1 MKKKFFLTVI
11 FFTCGIV
18 NSFCDENPLVF
29 LDFGKELIID
39 SLKSVLQEK
48 GYSFFEEKPSI
59 YGSNIYGGYK
69 VKCYGNG
76 ASDQFKLSICYTPN
90 TRKIYS
96 FEISREIPNKL
107 FHLEALNFYKV
118 IEKEYGVPFSGALLK
133 GDYFHADTDD
143 EHKEQINA
151 NEIRIDSAYLIS
163 CIESKQPVEYYWKVN
178 DAKISF
184 SVHQLSNYDPHIT
197 CKINYGRIAELNI
210 KEINLI
216 KDDLEHKETMR
227 TLKTIAIGTLI
238 VIFFTFLICLYIR
251 TSIKHKK
258 EQKEEELVRQHIRE
272 KKQKE
277 IDIRHEEY
285 KKQLIDKYGP
295 ITRIIS
301 NNLYNDDLIMNYDE
315 IFVFEKPK
323 KIILGNKECDFTDI
337 LSCSMYDENHKDI
350 PPTQVTRTNTGS
362 MLGRAAVGGLTL
374 GVAGAVVGAMTAKTE
389 STSSTANSNYLAS
402 YVVKIGV
409 KSIEKPTMT
418 LQYGSNK
425 SKAEEVYALMQA
437 IIAMK

>member
-1 MKKKFFLTVI
+1 MKKKIILTAF

-18 NSFCDENPLVF
+18 NSFCDENPLIF
-29 LDFGKELIID
+29 LDFGKVLEID

-76 ASDQFKLSICYTPN
+76 ASDQFKLSISYTPN

-96 FEISREIPNKL
+96 FEISREIPSKR
-107 FHLEALNFYKV
+107 FRLEALNFYKV
-118 IEKEYGVPFSGALLK
+118 IEKEYGVPFSGALLN
-133 GDYFHADTDD
+133 GDYFRADTDD

-151 NEIRIDSAYLIS
+151 NEIKIDSAYLIS

-178 DAKISF
+178 DARISF

-197 CKINYGRIAELNI
+197 CEIYYGRIADLNI

-216 KDDLEHKETMR
+216 KDDLEHKETIR
-227 TLKTIAIGTLI
+227 TLKTITIGTLVAI
-238 VIFFTFLICLYIR
+238 LFTFLICFYIR

-258 EQKEEELVRQHIRE
+258 EQKEKELVRQQIRE
-272 KKQKE
+272 IKQKE
-277 IDIRHEEY
+277 IDIKHEEY

-301 NNLYNDDLIMNYDE
+301 NNLYNDDFIMNYDE

-323 KIILGNKECDFTDI
+323 KIIFGKKECDFADI

-389 STSSTANSNYLAS
+389 STSNEDTSYISS
-402 YVVKIGV
+402 YVVKIGI
-409 KSIEKPTMT
+409 KSIEKPTMI
-418 LQYGSNK
+418 LKYGSDK
-425 SKAEEVYALMQA
+425 AKAEEVYALVQA

>member
-1 MKKKFFLTVI
+1 MKKKIILTAF

-18 NSFCDENPLVF
+18 NSFCDENPLIF
-29 LDFGKELIID
+29 LDFGKVLEID

-76 ASDQFKLSICYTPN
+76 ASDQFILSISYTPN

-96 FEISREIPNKL
+96 FEISREIPSKR
-107 FHLEALNFYKV
+107 FHIEALNFYKM

-133 GDYFHADTDD
+133 GDYFRADTDD

-151 NEIRIDSAYLIS
+151 NEIKIDSAYLIS
-163 CIESKQPVEYYWKVN
+163 CIESKQPVEFYWKVN
-178 DAKISF
+178 DARISF

-197 CKINYGRIAELNI
+197 CEIYYGRIAELNI
-210 KEINLI
+210 KERNLI
-216 KDDLEHKETMR
+216 KDDLKHKETMR

-238 VIFFTFLICLYIR
+238 AIFLTFIIYLYIR

-258 EQKEEELVRQHIRE
+258 ELKEKELVRQQMRE

-285 KKQLIDKYGP
+285 KKQLVDKFGP

-301 NNLYNDDLIMNYDE
+301 NNLYNDDFIMNYNE
-315 IFVFEKPK
+315 IFVFEKSK
-323 KIILGNKECDFTDI
+323 KIIIEKIEYNFADI
-337 LSCSMYDENHKDI
+337 LSCAMYDENHKEI
-350 PPTQVTRTNTGS
+350 PPIQVTRTNTGS
-362 MLGRAAVGGLTL
+362 MLGRAAIGGLTL

-389 STSSTANSNYLAS
+389 STSYIDNFYYLAS
-402 YVVKIGV
+402 YIVKIGV

-418 LQYGSNK
+418 LKYGSDK